1 MLEHDVILSKIS
13 IIKNCLNA
21 IKKATQLNSDKLDDV
36 MVQDVFVLNLQRAI
50 QAAIDMA
57 NVVIS
62 QRGLKL
68 PASYRQCF
76 MILRDDQV
84 IDADLCEKMVKM
96 TGFRNIA
103 VHDYQQ
109 ISVVILKEILKQH
122 LVDLEKY
129 YTRLYEWDRNSD

>member
-1 MLEHDVILSKIS
+1 MLEQDVILSKIS
-13 IIKNCLNA
+13 IIKNCLNT
-21 IKKATQLNSDKLDDV
+21 IQKATQLDPDKLNDI

-68 PASYRQCF
+68 PASYRECF
-76 MILRDDQV
+76 MILRDNQV
-84 IDADLCEKMVKM
+84 IDAELCEKMVKM

-109 ISVVILKEILKQH
+109 INVVILKEILKNH
-122 LVDLEKY
+122 LIDLETFY
-129 YTRLYEWDRNSD
+129 SLIYELDQDSD